1 MVVPDVPVAIEDLAS
16 RGECWTGRRHSRHYN
31 PVSRSHTLLA
41 GDIGGTKTLLGL
53 FATTGGRPERVTV
66 RIYPTAQYDSFHAIV
81 DAFFAEVGR
90 PDAIAAAAAGVAGPV
105 AGRRATLT
113 NVGWSVSEEEIATHC
128 ATPRVRL
135 LNDLEATATSVEVL
149 RGDELESLH
158 AGSRDQNGNAAVISV
173 GTGLGAAL
181 LHRVNG
187 RLYPL
192 STEAGHADFAARTDR
207 ELELVRMLR
216 DRFGRAEVE
225 QVLSGRGIV
234 NLHALTHAG
243 RACPAVK
250 DPGAPDAAA
259 LISRAALERTCTDC
273 LEALHLFVAAFGA
286 ETGNLALRALPR
298 AGVFIGGGIAPKIL
312 PLLQAGPFMQAFLDK
327 APMDGLV
334 ARIPV
339 AVILNPE
346 AGLLG
351 AAVAARD
358 LAEA

>member
-1 MVVPDVPVAIEDLAS
+1 MVVTDVPVAIENLPS

-53 FATTGGRPERVTV
+53 FSTTGGRPERVTV
-66 RIYPTAQYDSFHAIV
+66 RIYPTARYDSFGAIL
-81 DAFFAEVGR
+81 DAFFGEVGR
-90 PDAIAAAAAGVAGPV
+90 PDTIAAAAAGVAGPV
-105 AGRRATLT
+105 ANRRATLT
-113 NVGWSVSEEEIATHC
+113 NVGWSITADDIATNC
-128 ATPRVRL
+128 STPRVRL

-149 RGDELESLH
+149 RHDELESLQ
-158 AGSRDQNGNAAVISV
+158 AGSRDPNGNAAVISV

-181 LHRVNG
+181 LHRVDG

-192 STEAGHADFAARTDR
+192 STESGHADFAARTDR

-225 QVLSGRGIV
+225 QVLSGRGIL

-243 RACPAVK
+243 RACPAVN
-250 DPGAPDAAA
+250 DPGAPDAA
-259 LISRAALERTCTDC
+259 LISKAALERTCADC
-273 LEALHLFVAAFGA
+273 LEALHLFVAAYGA
-286 ETGNLALRALPR
+286 EAGNLALRALPR

-312 PLLQAGPFMQAFLDK
+312 PLLQDGRFMQAFLDK
-327 APMDGLV
+327 APMGDLV

-339 AVILNPE
+339 SVILNPE

-358 LAEA
+358 LAGD